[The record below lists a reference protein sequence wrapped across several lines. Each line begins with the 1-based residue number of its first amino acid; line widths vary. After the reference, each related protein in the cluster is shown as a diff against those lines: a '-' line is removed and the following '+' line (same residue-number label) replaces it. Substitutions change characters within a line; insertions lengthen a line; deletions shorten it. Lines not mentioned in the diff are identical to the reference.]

1 MLPRA
6 ILDVSTLWPNGSTV
20 NVSFYR
26 FTTLDTLD
34 VALNAYIAK
43 LIAEKI
49 APYVHLNFV
58 FDLVNDSNTGDIQ
71 IGYSSD
77 PNTQVVSIYGNK
89 TGTDSLYTKNQQNV
103 VSLYLYK
110 PAIAPSNTTFTFGG
124 QSYTTPTLSQ
134 AGIPADYIGVS
145 VLHNF
150 CQALGMVNEIRNP
163 VGMTQ
168 VYDINAIIASFQQQ
182 YPTSSVTE
190 AQLREF
196 YAPYLQS
203 KLAGSSF
210 DAYSIMNYTTAT
222 NSFLITLASYNT
234 SLSAC
239 DKYWL
244 MSSYP
249 KNTYTL
255 PNGETKY
262 TLRAACQSSTEE
274 QNIGGF
280 SWNSPSSDVFQLSKA
295 GTSVARFD
303 STGVLMVPSVKL
315 SNPSVAGTPGTFLS
329 VANDG
334 TIEVDGSIQ
343 TFKEDL
349 VGVVNNVISRV
360 NLLQNNQTS
369 TFSTLSETVSSNN
382 NISLEKLSLYDQRY
396 SDFSTNLNSA
406 ITSFGDQ
413 VNTIDQRSVQNRGHI
428 DDLYNI
434 QTVDRSNLARYTDD
448 KSKIVQDD
456 LNAKS
461 GELFGRVA
469 IVETILPPV
478 QEQLGILTA
487 DMNNW
492 TDIQTNTQQLQTQLI
507 SDMATISSRFDTFE
521 SMENKFAVDIVNL
534 NNRITATLDSF
545 QSIQAVITQNYN
557 NLAGNVLPVFSTV
570 ELLKQDV
577 RFLKSSSFIVILI
590 LAVLV
595 VGLIVYVFLNK
606 QTSSTVQVPSVPSP
620 ALP

>member
-6 ILDVSTLWPNGSTV
+6 ILDVSTLWPNGSTI
-20 NVSFYR
+20 NVTFYR
-26 FTTLDTLD
+26 FTSLDTLD

-43 LIAEKI
+43 LISEKI
-49 APYVHLNFV
+49 APYVNLNFV
-58 FDLVNDSNTGDIQ
+58 FDLVNDSNAGDIQ

-77 PNTQVVSIYGNK
+77 SNTQIVSIYGNK
-89 TGTDSLYTKNQQNV
+89 TGTESLYTKNQQNV

-110 PAIAPSNTTFTFGG
+110 PVIAPSDITFTFGG
-124 QSYTTPTLSQ
+124 QTYTTPTLNQ
-134 AGIPADYIGVS
+134 DGIPADYFGVS

-150 CQALGMVNEIRNP
+150 CQALGMINEIRNP

-182 YPTSSVTE
+182 YPNSSITE
-190 AQLREF
+190 TQLRDF

-210 DAYSIMNYTTAT
+210 DPYSIMNYTTAT
-222 NSFLITLASYNT
+222 NSFLITLAGYNT
-234 SLSAC
+234 SLSSC

-249 KNTYTL
+249 KTTYTL
-255 PNGETKY
+255 PNDETKY
-262 TLRAACQSSTEE
+262 TLRAACQSTTEE

-280 SWNSPSSDVFQLSKA
+280 SWNSPSSDVFQLTKA

-303 STGVLMVPSVKL
+303 STGVLTVPSVKL
-315 SNPSVAGTPGTFLS
+315 SNPPVATTPGTFLS

-334 TIEVDGSIQ
+334 TIEVDSSILS
-343 TFKEDL
+343 FKEDL
-349 VGVVNNVISRV
+349 VGVVNNVINRV
-360 NLLQNNQTS
+360 NALQNNQTN

-396 SDFSTNLNSA
+396 SDFSTNVSSV

-413 VNTIDQRSVQNRGHI
+413 VNTIDQRSTQNRGHI
-428 DDLYNI
+428 DDLYNT
-434 QTVDRSNLARYTDD
+434 QSVDRSNLARYTDD
-448 KSKIVQDD
+448 KTKIVQDD
-456 LNAKS
+456 LNEKS
-461 GELFGRVA
+461 SELFSRVTV
-469 IVETILPPV
+469 VENILPPV
-478 QEQLGILTA
+478 QEHLSTLTA

-492 TDIQTNTQQLQTQLI
+492 TDIQTNTQTLQTQLI
-507 SDMATISSRFDTFE
+507 GNMATISDRFDKFE
-521 SMENKFAVDIVNL
+521 SMENKFALDIVAL

-545 QSIQAVITQNYN
+545 QSIQTVITQNYN
-557 NLAGNVLPVFSTV
+557 NLAGNVLPAFAQI

-577 RFLKSSSFIVILI
+577 TFLKSSSFIVILI
-590 LAVLV
+590 LAALVVVLV
-595 VGLIVYVFLNK
+595 LYVFIKKPL
-606 QTSSTVQVPSVPSP
+606 S
-620 ALP
+620 

>member
-1 MLPRA
+1 M
-6 ILDVSTLWPNGSTV
+6 
-20 NVSFYR
+20 
-26 FTTLDTLD
+26 
-34 VALNAYIAK
+34 
-43 LIAEKI
+43 
-49 APYVHLNFV
+49 
-58 FDLVNDSNTGDIQ
+58 
-71 IGYSSD
+71 
-77 PNTQVVSIYGNK
+77 
-89 TGTDSLYTKNQQNV
+89 
-103 VSLYLYK
+103 
-110 PAIAPSNTTFTFGG
+110 
-124 QSYTTPTLSQ
+124 
-134 AGIPADYIGVS
+134 
-145 VLHNF
+145 
-150 CQALGMVNEIRNP
+150 
-163 VGMTQ
+163 
-168 VYDINAIIASFQQQ
+168 
-182 YPTSSVTE
+182 
-190 AQLREF
+190 
-196 YAPYLQS
+196 
-203 KLAGSSF
+203 
-210 DAYSIMNYTTAT
+210 
-222 NSFLITLASYNT
+222 
-234 SLSAC
+234 
-239 DKYWL
+239 
-244 MSSYP
+244 
-249 KNTYTL
+249 
-255 PNGETKY
+255 
-262 TLRAACQSSTEE
+262 
-274 QNIGGF
+274 
-280 SWNSPSSDVFQLSKA
+280 
-295 GTSVARFD
+295 
-303 STGVLMVPSVKL
+303 
-315 SNPSVAGTPGTFLS
+315 
-329 VANDG
+329 
-334 TIEVDGSIQ
+334 
-343 TFKEDL
+343 
-349 VGVVNNVISRV
+349 GVVNNVISRV

-545 QSIQAVITQNYN
+545 QSIQTVITQNYN